1 MKKEHIPHK
10 ISKETQRII
19 ICLTVIALCS
29 ALLLGVI
36 NMFTKVDE
44 ESKLKDA
51 IAEIY
56 PEEIV
61 ETVELD
67 GYDNLKGTTLDS
79 LMVAKDGAYIAV
91 VHVEKAT
98 GVCYNAKGITIV
110 VVLKD
115 DKIVKVENYSHSET
129 PGLGENALKEKHL
142 SQYKDLSVN
151 LFDIEDNATEG
162 EFFTPIKVTSATYS
176 TNGVQLGVRAAVKAY
191 VINRG

>member
-1 MKKEHIPHK
+1 MKKANVPHK
-10 ISKETQRII
+10 ISKETKRII
-19 ICLTVIALCS
+19 ICLTVIAFCS
-29 ALLLGVI
+29 AILLGVV

-44 ESKLKDA
+44 EKQLQSA

-56 PEEIV
+56 SEEIV
-61 ETVELD
+61 KTIDVD
-67 GYDNLKGTTLDS
+67 GYKNLSGTTLEN
-79 LMVAKDGAYIAV
+79 LFVAKDNAYIAV
-91 VHVEKAT
+91 VHVEKSA

-115 DKIVKVENYSHSET
+115 DKIVKVESYSHSET

-151 LFDIEDNATEG
+151 LFDVTDNGTQG
-162 EFFTPIKVTSATYS
+162 EFFTPNKVTSATYS

-191 VINRG
+191 VSNK